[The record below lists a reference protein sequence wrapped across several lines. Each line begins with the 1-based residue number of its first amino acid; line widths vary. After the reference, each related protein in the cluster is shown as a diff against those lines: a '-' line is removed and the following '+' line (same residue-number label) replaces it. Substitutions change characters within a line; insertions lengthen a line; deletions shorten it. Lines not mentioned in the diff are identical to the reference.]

1 MNPSEALCLELAN
14 DYLSPL
20 LPNKTLKPIE
30 PYLKEAKQV
39 LGESQNQKLKT
50 GNRK

>member
-1 MNPSEALCLELAN
+1 MNPSEALAWSLQMITYHPCFQIA
-14 DYLSPL
+14 
-20 LPNKTLKPIE
+20 LKPIE